1 MTPDFNLDGKTALV
15 TGASGG
21 LGRHFAGVL
30 AAAGARVVVCARRM
44 DKVLETV
51 AGIEALSGSGGGKAI
66 GVEMDVT
73 DAASVAAA
81 FEAVEEQAGTVTVV
95 VNNAGVADGKAA
107 LELTEDDWDRI
118 LDTNLKGAW
127 TVAQKAAKRMAAAET
142 GGVIVNIASVL
153 GLRVGKGV
161 LPYAVSKAGLVQMT
175 KALALELAPLNIRV
189 NALAPGY
196 VGTDLTREYLAS
208 EHGQK
213 QIKRVPFRRPGTMEE
228 LSGPLL
234 LLCSDASAYMTG
246 SVLAVD
252 GGHLVSSL

>member
-1 MTPDFNLDGKTALV
+1 MIPDFNLDGKTALV

-21 LGRHFAGVL
+21 LGRYFAGVL
-30 AAAGARVVVCARRM
+30 AATGARVAVCARRL
-44 DKVLETV
+44 DKVMETV

-73 DAASVAAA
+73 DAAGVAQA
-81 FEAVEEQAGTVTVV
+81 FEAIEEQAGTVTVV
-95 VNNAGVADGKAA
+95 VNNAGVAGGKAA

-127 TVAQKAAKRMAAAET
+127 TVAQEAAKRMAVAET

-175 KALALELAPLNIRV
+175 KALALELAPQNIRV
-189 NALAPGY
+189 NALAPGF
-196 VGTDLTREYLAS
+196 VETDLNREYLAS
-208 EHGQK
+208 EHGEK
-213 QIKRVPFRRPGTMEE
+213 QLKRIPFRRPGTMEE

-246 SVLAVD
+246 AILAVD

>member
-1 MTPDFNLDGKTALV
+1 MNPDFNLDGETVLV

-30 AAAGARVVVCARRM
+30 AAAGARVAVCARRM
-44 DKVLETV
+44 DKVTETV
-51 AGIEALSGSGGGKAI
+51 AGIEAAGGKAI

-73 DAASVAAA
+73 DSASVSAA
-81 FEAVEEQAGTVTVV
+81 FEAVEEQAGLVTVL

-107 LELTEDDWDRI
+107 LDLTEDDWDRI

-127 TVAQKAAKRMAAAET
+127 TVAQEAAKRMAAAKT

-175 KALALELAPLNIRV
+175 KALALELAVHDIRV

-196 VGTDLTREYLAS
+196 VETDLNREYLAS

-213 QIKRVPFRRPGTMEE
+213 QIKRIPFRRPGAMEE

-234 LLCSDASAYMTG
+234 LLCSGASAYMTG
-246 SVLAVD
+246 SILAVD

>member
-21 LGRHFAGVL
+21 LGRYFAGVL
-30 AAAGARVVVCARRM
+30 AAAGARVAVCARRL
-44 DKVLETV
+44 DKVMETV

-73 DAASVAAA
+73 DAAGVAQA
-81 FEAVEEQAGTVTVV
+81 FEAIEEQAGTVTVV
-95 VNNAGVADGKAA
+95 VNNAGVAGGKAA

-127 TVAQKAAKRMAAAET
+127 TVAQEAAKRMAAAET

-161 LPYAVSKAGLVQMT
+161 LPYAVSKAGIANWT
-175 KALALELAPLNIRV
+175 RALAQQLIGRGIRVNGVAPGPVWTPLQPAYVPNEKIEHFGEQTPMGRAGQPVELAPAFV
-189 NALAPGY
+189 F
-196 VGTDLTREYLAS
+196 LAS
-208 EHGQK
+208 QESSYVVGET
-213 QIKRVPFRRPGTMEE
+213 IAVTGGVPI
-228 LSGPLL
+228 
-234 LLCSDASAYMTG
+234 
-246 SVLAVD
+246 
-252 GGHLVSSL
+252 H

>member
-21 LGRHFAGVL
+21 LGRQFAGVL
-30 AAAGARVVVCARRM
+30 AAAGARVAVCARRM
-44 DKVLETV
+44 DKVTETV
-51 AGIEALSGSGGGKAI
+51 AGIEAAGGKAI

-73 DAASVAAA
+73 DSASVAAA
-81 FEAVEEQAGTVTVV
+81 FEAVEEQAGPVTVL
-95 VNNAGVADGKAA
+95 VNNAGVAEGKAA
-107 LELTEDDWDRI
+107 LDLTEDDWDRI

-127 TVAQKAAKRMAAAET
+127 TVAQEAAKRMAAAGG

-175 KALALELAPLNIRV
+175 KALALELAPQNIRV
-189 NALAPGY
+189 NALAPGF
-196 VGTDLTREYLAS
+196 VETDLNRDYLQS
-208 EHGQK
+208 ETGQK
-213 QIKRVPFRRPGTMEE
+213 QLKRVPFRRPGTLEE

-234 LLCSDASAYMTG
+234 LLCSDASGYMTG
-246 SVLAVD
+246 SILAVD

>member
-1 MTPDFNLDGKTALV
+1 MTPNFDLSGKTALV

-30 AAAGARVVVCARRM
+30 AAAGARVAVCARRM
-44 DKVLETV
+44 DKVTETV
-51 AGIEALSGSGGGKAI
+51 AGIEAAGGKAL

-73 DAASVAAA
+73 DSASVTAA
-81 FEAVEEQAGTVTVV
+81 FEAVEEQAGPVTVL

-107 LELTEDDWDRI
+107 LDLTEDDWDRI

-127 TVAQKAAKRMAAAET
+127 TVAQEAAKRMAAAGT

-175 KALALELAPLNIRV
+175 KALALELAPQNIRV
-189 NALAPGY
+189 NALAPGF
-196 VGTDLTREYLAS
+196 VETDLNRDYLQS
-208 EHGQK
+208 ETGQK
-213 QIKRVPFRRPGTMEE
+213 QLKRVPFRRPGTMEE

-234 LLCSDASAYMTG
+234 LLCSDASGYMTG
-246 SVLAVD
+246 SILAVD

>member
-1 MTPDFNLDGKTALV
+1 MTKPFDLSGKIALV

-30 AAAGARVVVCARRM
+30 AGAGARVAICARRM
-44 DKVLETV
+44 DKITESV
-51 AGIEALSGSGGGKAI
+51 AGIESAGGRSF

-73 DAASVAAA
+73 DKDSVIAA
-81 FEAVEEQAGTVTVV
+81 FDVIEEQAGPVTVLI
-95 VNNAGVADGKAA
+95 NNAGITASNLA
-107 LELTEDDWDRI
+107 LEMSEDDWDRV

-127 TVAQKAAKRMAAAET
+127 TVAQQAAQRMAGAKT

-175 KALALELAPLNIRV
+175 KALALELAPHGIRV

-196 VGTDLTREYLAS
+196 VETDLTRDYLAS
-208 EHGQK
+208 DAGK
-213 QIKRVPFRRPGTMEE
+213 KLLKRIPQRRPAGMEE

-234 LLCSDASAYMTG
+234 LLASDASSYMTG
-246 SVLAVD
+246 AVIAVD

>member
-1 MTPDFNLDGKTALV
+1 MAMTPDFNLDGKTALV

-30 AAAGARVVVCARRM
+30 AAAGARVAVCARRM
-44 DKVLETV
+44 DKVTETV
-51 AGIEALSGSGGGKAI
+51 AGIEADGGKAI

-73 DAASVAAA
+73 DAASVTAA
-81 FEAVEEQAGTVTVV
+81 FEAVGEQAGTVTIV
-95 VNNAGVADGKAA
+95 VNNAGVAGGKAA

-127 TVAQKAAKRMAAAET
+127 TVAQEAAKRMAAAET

-175 KALALELAPLNIRV
+175 KALALELAPQNIRV
-189 NALAPGY
+189 NALAPGF
-196 VGTDLTREYLAS
+196 VETDLNREYLAG
-208 EHGQK
+208 EHGRK
-213 QIKRVPFRRPGTMEE
+213 QLKRIPFRRPGTMEE

-234 LLCSDASAYMTG
+234 LLCSGASAYMTG
-246 SVLAVD
+246 SILAVD

>member
-1 MTPDFNLDGKTALV
+1 MTANFDLSGKTAIV

-30 AAAGARVVVCARRM
+30 AGAGARVAVCARRM
-44 DKVLETV
+44 DKVTETV
-51 AGIEALSGSGGGKAI
+51 TGIEADGGKAI

-81 FEAVEEQAGTVTVV
+81 FEAVEEEAGAVTVL

-107 LELTEDDWDRI
+107 LDLSEDDWDRI

-127 TVAQKAAKRMAAAET
+127 TVAQEAAKRMAAANT

-175 KALALELAPLNIRV
+175 KALALELAPQDIRV
-189 NALAPGY
+189 NALAPGF
-196 VGTDLTREYLAS
+196 VETDLNRDYLES
-208 EHGQK
+208 ERGQQ
-213 QIKRVPFRRPGTMEE
+213 QIKRIPFRRPGNMDE

>member
-1 MTPDFNLDGKTALV
+1 MTPNFELSGKTALV

-30 AAAGARVVVCARRM
+30 AAAGARVAVCARRL
-44 DKVLETV
+44 DKVTETV
-51 AGIEALSGSGGGKAI
+51 AGIEAAGGKAL

-73 DAASVAAA
+73 DSASVAAA
-81 FEAVEEQAGTVTVV
+81 FEAVEEQAGPVTVL

-107 LELTEDDWDRI
+107 LDLTEDDWDRI

-127 TVAQKAAKRMAAAET
+127 TVAQEAAKRMAAAGT

-175 KALALELAPLNIRV
+175 KALALELAPQNIRV
-189 NALAPGY
+189 NALAPGF
-196 VGTDLTREYLAS
+196 VETDLNRDYLQS
-208 EHGQK
+208 ETGQK
-213 QIKRVPFRRPGTMEE
+213 QLKRVPFRRPGTMEE

-234 LLCSDASAYMTG
+234 LLCSDASGYMTG
-246 SVLAVD
+246 SILAVD

>member
-1 MTPDFNLDGKTALV
+1 MIPDFHLDGKTALV

-30 AAAGARVVVCARRM
+30 AAAGARVAVCARRM
-44 DKVLETV
+44 DKVTEAVT
-51 AGIEALSGSGGGKAI
+51 GIEANGGNAI

-81 FEAVEEQAGTVTVV
+81 FEAVEEEAGPVTVL

-107 LELTEDDWDRI
+107 LDLTEDDWDRI

-127 TVAQKAAKRMAAAET
+127 TVAQEAAKRMAAAGT

-175 KALALELAPLNIRV
+175 KALALELAPQNIRV
-189 NALAPGY
+189 NALAPGF
-196 VGTDLTREYLAS
+196 VETDLNREYLER

-213 QIKRVPFRRPGTMEE
+213 QLKRVPFRRPGTMEE

-234 LLCSDASAYMTG
+234 LLCSDASGYMTG
-246 SVLAVD
+246 SILAVD

>member
-1 MTPDFNLDGKTALV
+1 MTPDFNLDGKTVLV

-21 LGRHFAGVL
+21 LGRYFAGIL
-30 AAAGARVVVCARRM
+30 AAAGARVAVCARRL
-44 DKVLETV
+44 DKVMETV
-51 AGIEALSGSGGGKAI
+51 AGIEALSGSGGGRAI

-73 DAASVAAA
+73 DAPGVTQA
-81 FEAVEEQAGTVTVV
+81 FEAIEEQAGTVTVV
-95 VNNAGVADGKAA
+95 VNNAGVAGGKAA

-127 TVAQKAAKRMAAAET
+127 TVAQEAAKRMAAAET

-175 KALALELAPLNIRV
+175 KALALELAPQNIRV
-189 NALAPGY
+189 NALAPGF
-196 VGTDLTREYLAS
+196 VETDLNREYLAS

-213 QIKRVPFRRPGTMEE
+213 QLKRIPFRRPGTMEE

-246 SVLAVD
+246 AILAVD

>member
-1 MTPDFNLDGKTALV
+1 VNSCAESSI
-15 TGASGG
+15 ASIANPSDVFGSESK
-21 LGRHFAGVL
+21 
-30 AAAGARVVVCARRM
+30 RVVLRSAKCLPRAWSNATCSLARSQ
-44 DKVLETV
+44 VVVTNP
-51 AGIEALSGSGGGKAI
+51 ALRDRKEI
-66 GVEMDVT
+66 VT
-73 DAASVAAA
+73 DAASVAQA
-81 FEAVEEQAGTVTVV
+81 FEAIEEQAGTVTVV
-95 VNNAGVADGKAA
+95 VNNAGVAGGKAA

-127 TVAQKAAKRMAAAET
+127 TVAQEAAKRMAAAET

-175 KALALELAPLNIRV
+175 KALALELAPQNIRV
-189 NALAPGY
+189 NALAPGF
-196 VGTDLTREYLAS
+196 VETDLNREYLAS

-213 QIKRVPFRRPGTMEE
+213 QLKRIPFRRPGTMEE

-246 SVLAVD
+246 AILAVD

>member
-21 LGRHFAGVL
+21 LGRYFAGVL
-30 AAAGARVVVCARRM
+30 AAAGARVAVCARRL
-44 DKVLETV
+44 DKVMETV

-66 GVEMDVT
+66 GVGDVHF
-73 DAASVAAA
+73 DAASVAQA
-81 FEAVEEQAGTVTVV
+81 FEAIEEQAGTVTVV
-95 VNNAGVADGKAA
+95 VNNAGVAGGKAA

-127 TVAQKAAKRMAAAET
+127 TVAQEAAKRMAAVET

-175 KALALELAPLNIRV
+175 KALALELAPQNIRV
-189 NALAPGY
+189 NALAPGF
-196 VGTDLTREYLAS
+196 VETDLNREYLAS

-213 QIKRVPFRRPGTMEE
+213 QLKRIPFRRPGTMEE

-246 SVLAVD
+246 AILAVD

>member
-1 MTPDFNLDGKTALV
+1 MTPNFDLSGNTALV

-30 AAAGARVVVCARRM
+30 AAAGARVAVCARRM
-44 DKVLETV
+44 DKVTETV
-51 AGIEALSGSGGGKAI
+51 AGIEAAGGKAL

-73 DAASVAAA
+73 DSASVTAA
-81 FEAVEEQAGTVTVV
+81 FEAVEEQAGPVTVL

-107 LELTEDDWDRI
+107 LDLTEDDWDRI

-127 TVAQKAAKRMAAAET
+127 TVAQEAAKRMAAAGG

-175 KALALELAPLNIRV
+175 KALALELAPQNIRV
-189 NALAPGY
+189 NALAPGF
-196 VGTDLTREYLAS
+196 VETDLNRDYLQS
-208 EHGQK
+208 ETGQK
-213 QIKRVPFRRPGTMEE
+213 QLKRVPFRRPGTMEE

-234 LLCSDASAYMTG
+234 LLCSDASGYMTG
-246 SVLAVD
+246 SILAVD